1 MLKKSL
7 AFSLLTVSLM
17 VVSGAAFAGEKQNA
31 TSDQFTDQSG
41 AALDGSVNNQNS
53 VTRSR
58 QIQNSVT
65 GRGRSRNRR
74 GYLCRG
80 KKRTQ
85 SASSTQTTAQNG
97 VAENYS
103 ANSQQ
108 TNTVSSQ
115 VQRIRTR
122 ALCR

>member
-7 AFSLLTVSLM
+7 AFGLLAATLM
-17 VVSGAAFAGEKQNA
+17 VAPGAAFAGDSQSA
-31 TSDQFTDQSG
+31 TNDQLTDQSG
-41 AALDGSVNNQNS
+41 AALDGSVNTQNS
-53 VTRSR
+53 VIRSR

-65 GRGRSRNRR
+65 GRGRSRR
-74 GYLCRG
+74 GYRCPG
-80 KKRTQ
+80 KKTQ
-85 SASSTQTTAQNG
+85 SASSTQTTAQSG

-103 ANSQQ
+103 
-108 TNTVSSQ
+108 TNAQKTDTVSSQ

>member
-1 MLKKSL
+1 MLKRSL

-65 GRGRSRNRR
+65 GRGRSRRS
-74 GYLCRG
+74 YLCRG

-103 ANSQQ
+103 TNSQK